1 MAGRDNYC
9 QQGFWAEQNPGR
21 EGEGRCHG
29 GMTMS
34 WNPKSSR
41 REGRSQGTR
50 GKRLRIWGGK
60 LISLV
65 WDAGPLAC
73 KTADFLVTARA
84 LLYQWAGPWCVWGYT
99 NLSGLLHPRGR
110 QAPEVSG
117 HCFVFSPS
125 AIPIPPAPL
134 CTLLQVL
141 GGSSAQTTCL
151 AVCLAE
157 GWLSLGSGDP
167 ASSSCSFSPRR

>member
-34 WNPKSSR
+34 WSPRSSR

-84 LLYQWAGPWCVWGYT
+84 VTPV
-99 NLSGLLHPRGR
+99 GR
-110 QAPEVSG
+110 A
-117 HCFVFSPS
+117 
-125 AIPIPPAPL
+125 L
-134 CTLLQVL
+134 
-141 GGSSAQTTCL
+141 
-151 AVCLAE
+151 VCL
-157 GWLSLGSGDP
+157 GLHKPVWTT
-167 ASSSCSFSPRR
+167 ASQGKAGT